1 MKVTPQSDYQHRSGI
16 IFKNRV
22 LYLVISADDTQYL
35 VNSSFDGSGINYYV
49 PKSEFVVIGDNTILD
64 PRTPLQHMYD
74 DLKQK
79 DHDYKK
85 LYEERL
91 GVLTLTWP
99 EEDALRHGRN
109 KKTEDQGLPEGSAV
123 DSIEKKG
130 L

>member
-1 MKVTPQSDYQHRSGI
+1 MNVTPQSDYQHSSGI

-22 LYLVISADDTQYL
+22 LYPVISEGDVNYL
-35 VNSSFDGSGINYYV
+35 INSEVDGSGINYYV
-49 PKSEFVVIGDNTILD
+49 PKSEFVVIGDSIILD
-64 PRTPLQHMYD
+64 SRTPLQHMYD

-79 DHDYKK
+79 DNNYKK

-99 EEDALRHGRN
+99 EEDALRHGKDRR
-109 KKTEDQGLPEGSAV
+109 KEDQGLPEGTAI
-123 DSIEKKG
+123 DHFEKKG